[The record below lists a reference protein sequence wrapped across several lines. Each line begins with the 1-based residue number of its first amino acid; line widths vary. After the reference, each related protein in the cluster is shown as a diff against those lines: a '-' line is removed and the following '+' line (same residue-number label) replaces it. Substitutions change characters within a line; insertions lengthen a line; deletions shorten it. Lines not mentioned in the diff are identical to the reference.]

1 MAFYRAKR
9 EKRKER
15 KVMSKQK
22 IFMIGNAHLDP
33 AWVWSWQEGSCE
45 TKATIRSA
53 LDRMKEFPDFKFVC
67 SSSSVYQWIEDFDE
81 EMFDEMKSRIEE
93 GRFII
98 VGGWKVQP
106 DCNLPNGENYA
117 RNSLYSQRYFK
128 EKFGK
133 TAKVG
138 YNVDSF
144 GHNAMMPQ
152 ILRKSGMNYYV
163 YMRPMEYEKS
173 MKDNVFS
180 WQSPDGSKVT
190 AFRINEAYCK
200 RFNEMQDLENYL
212 ADCSKFYNGTEFMG
226 YYGVGNHGGGPTI
239 QNIQL
244 IKEYNQ
250 NADAPYELIMADPVE
265 FFEKYE
271 KDHPDMWVVD
281 EELQHH
287 ASGCYSAVSEV
298 KTLLRKGE
306 TKLTAADKYSVLA
319 NLTVGKDYDTKKIQ
333 KGWENMNFL
342 TFHDILGGCC
352 IKSAYDDSLYM
363 GYEAISIAE
372 KQKNSA
378 LQTISW
384 KIDTTK
390 KEYGLP
396 IVLFN
401 SHAFDVEEV
410 VEINANATC
419 IRDVN
424 GKEIPFTNVV
434 SEAMPVFERDN
445 AIFKAKIPALGYA
458 VYYYTADIEFNCR
471 KTLGDYAERAKK
483 SEEISLENEYIKVQF
498 DGGRVASIYDKRSQ
512 KEILQGV
519 ARAVVIDE
527 NEHDTWSH
535 GRNHFDKEIGEF
547 TCVNV
552 EKLESNAVREIV
564 KVTSVYGDSKLT
576 QYYTLNAGDDMV
588 RVKVKMSWYEKN
600 KMLKLTY
607 PVACQTPTSIYEIPF
622 GSVERPCNGEEES
635 ALMWAMVGDG
645 NNGLAILNDRKY
657 SYSAKD
663 NQLALTALRSPIYCD
678 HSRMR
683 SSESNYTDQGEHEF
697 YYALLPATT
706 QERARIFQKALAF
719 NTLPTVILENHHEGK
734 LPLIYKGIAV
744 SADNIVVSALKKSE
758 DGTGYVLRAYECA
771 GVQTSAVI
779 DCKDL
784 AKVETDF
791 APYEIKTFFICKD
804 KQAEE
809 VLFTEYKE

>member
-1 MAFYRAKR
+1 
-9 EKRKER
+9 
-15 KVMSKQK
+15 MSKQK
-22 IFMIGNAHLDP
+22 VFMIGNAHLDP

-45 TKATIRSA
+45 AKATIRSA

-81 EMFDEMKSRIEE
+81 GMFEEIKARVAE

-106 DCNLPNGENYA
+106 DCNLPSGENYA

-128 EKFGK
+128 EKLGK

-173 MKDNVFS
+173 MKENVFS
-180 WQSPDGSKVT
+180 WVAPDGSKVT

-200 RFNEMQDLENYL
+200 RFNEMQELESYL
-212 ADCSKFYNGTEFMG
+212 ADCSKFYHGTEFMG

-239 QNIQL
+239 KNIQL

-250 NADAPYELIMADPVE
+250 KEDAPFELVMADPVE

-298 KTLLRKGE
+298 KTVLRKGE
-306 TKLTAADKYSVLA
+306 TKLTAAERYAVLA
-319 NLTVGKDYDTKKIQ
+319 SLTTGKNYDAKKIQ
-333 KGWENMNFL
+333 EGWENLNFL

-363 GYEAISIAE
+363 GYESISIAE

-384 KIDTTK
+384 QIDTTK

-396 IVLFN
+396 IILFN

-410 VEINANATC
+410 VEINANASC
-419 IRDVN
+419 VRDVN
-424 GKEIPFTNVV
+424 GVEIPFTNVV

-445 AIFKAKIPALGYA
+445 AVFKAKIPALGYA
-458 VYYYTADIEFNCR
+458 VYYYTPSVEFNTSN
-471 KTLGDYAERAKK
+471 TLGDYASRGKK
-483 SEEISLENEYIKVQF
+483 SEEISLENKYIKVQF
-498 DGGRVASIYDKRSQ
+498 EGGRVASIYDKCTQ
-512 KEILQGV
+512 KEILQGL

-547 TCVNV
+547 DCVCV
-552 EKLESNAVREIV
+552 EKLESNDLREIV
-564 KVTSVYGDSKLT
+564 KVSSKYGDSTLT
-576 QYYTLNAGDDMV
+576 QYYTLNVDENMV
-588 RVKVKMSWYEKN
+588 RVRVCMNWNEKN
-600 KMLKLTY
+600 KMLKLVY
-607 PVACQTPTSIYEIPF
+607 PVACDNPTSIYEIPF

-635 ALMWAMVGDG
+635 ALMWAMVGDEK
-645 NNGLAILNDRKY
+645 NGLAILNDRKY

-663 NQLALTALRSPIYCD
+663 NQFALTALRSPIYCD
-678 HSRMR
+678 HGRTR
-683 SSESNYTDQGEHEF
+683 SSESNYTDQGIHEF

-706 QERARIFQKALAF
+706 AEKAKIFQKALVL
-719 NTLPTVILENHHEGK
+719 NTPPTLILENHHEGK
-734 LPLIYKGIAV
+734 LPLTYKGISV
-744 SADNIVVSALKKSE
+744 SEENIVISALKKSE

-771 GVQTSAVI
+771 GRQTAVQI
-779 DCKDL
+779 DCTNL
-784 AKVETDF
+784 AKVEAAF
-791 APYEIKTFFICKD
+791 SPYEIKTFFVRDNGQI
-804 KQAEE
+804 EE